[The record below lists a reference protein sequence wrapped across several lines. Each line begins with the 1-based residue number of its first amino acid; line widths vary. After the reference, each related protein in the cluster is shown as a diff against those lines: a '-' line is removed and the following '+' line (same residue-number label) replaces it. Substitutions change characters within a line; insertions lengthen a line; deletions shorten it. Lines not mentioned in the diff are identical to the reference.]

1 MSSNSPAITGIPT
14 ARSGC
19 WEHSGSATWC
29 WMSPGMEILLRRRRR
44 KKKKKQTFHWL
55 PNSLLHTGS
64 SKGNVSY
71 LAIVVYTEIQRAQG

>member
-1 MSSNSPAITGIPT
+1 MLNVSRNGDFI
-14 ARSGC
+14 
-19 WEHSGSATWC
+19 E
-29 WMSPGMEILLRRRRR
+29 EKEEK